1 MILQALEPAFQ
12 LFFFFND
19 TATTEIYTLSLHDAL
34 PISPENCRTSAAE
47 PKRSRRDPKAACR
60 RGAKTGPAVGKLANK
75 AASGCW
81 ANSWLI
87 CCCHCCK
94 VGIKTAVGPP
104 GLTPSGNKLGRWR
117 CPGSRT
123 GPGGSARAA
132 AELTEGGGNEAGGRT
147 SPAGWAGLSARLP
160 AWASAGGN
168 HRLAGCRAP
177 RPSPGLGGNRLSSG
191 CAVAGSAWSAD
202 SPVAADA
209 PPAGPAP
216 GLRHRRAPR
225 ASTDPGV

>member
-1 MILQALEPAFQ
+1 MSTIFFTTFTPPSGTAGPEVVGWPPTRSGCDAPEISGTSVRHREP
-12 LFFFFND
+12 
-19 TATTEIYTLSLHDAL
+19 
-34 PISPENCRTSAAE
+34 
-47 PKRSRRDPKAACR
+47 
-60 RGAKTGPAVGKLANK
+60 GLANNETGYG
-75 AASGCW
+75 S
-81 ANSWLI
+81 I
-87 CCCHCCK
+87 CK
-94 VGIKTAVGPP
+94 P
-104 GLTPSGNKLGRWR
+104 
-117 CPGSRT
+117 
-123 GPGGSARAA
+123 
-132 AELTEGGGNEAGGRT
+132 
-147 SPAGWAGLSARLP
+147 PAGWAGLSARLP

-177 RPSPGLGGNRLSSG
+177 RPSPGLGGNRLSNG